1 MKKMTKC
8 CSLTS
13 NIKLGE
19 DKDGAPLLEIIF
31 QIWKMLVTIYH
42 MSVLEYLI
50 ELVMCLSQVES
61 YNSFYRYC
69 LVTAQYVQ

>member
-1 MKKMTKC
+1 MKKMTNC
-8 CSLTS
+8 CILTS
-13 NIKLGE
+13 NIKLGK

-31 QIWKMLVTIYH
+31 HIWEMLVTIYH

>member
-1 MKKMTKC
+1 MKKMTNC
-8 CSLTS
+8 CILTS
-13 NIKLGE
+13 NIKLGK

-50 ELVMCLSQVES
+50 ELVMCLSQVET

-69 LVTAQYVQ
+69 

>member
-1 MKKMTKC
+1 MKKMTNC
-8 CSLTS
+8 CILTS
-13 NIKLGE
+13 NIKLGK

-31 QIWKMLVTIYH
+31 HIWEMLVTICH
-42 MSVLEYLI
+42 MSVLECLI

-69 LVTAQYVQ
+69 LVTALYVQ

>member
-1 MKKMTKC
+1 MKKMTNC
-8 CSLTS
+8 CILTS
-13 NIKLGE
+13 NIKLGK

-31 QIWKMLVTIYH
+31 HIWEMLVTIAYH
-42 MSVLEYLI
+42 MSVLECLI

-69 LVTAQYVQ
+69 